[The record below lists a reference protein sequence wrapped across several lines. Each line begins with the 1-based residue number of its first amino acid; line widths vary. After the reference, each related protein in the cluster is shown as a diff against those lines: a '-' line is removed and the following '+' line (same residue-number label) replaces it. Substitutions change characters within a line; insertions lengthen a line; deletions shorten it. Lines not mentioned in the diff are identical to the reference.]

1 MPDVAL
7 FVYLNFCFMK
17 NHIIIL
23 IALSIGLWA
32 CNPQAKKDA
41 QSVKKQVIK
50 GEAQGTYYAIT
61 YYDSLNRD
69 FSRQIDS
76 LLQAFDRSCSN
87 YQPNSI
93 ISKVNRNE
101 VVALDSLF
109 IGNYFLADK
118 VSRETGGDFDIT
130 VRPLVELWG
139 FGLKNRSNVSGAQ
152 VDSIM
157 EFVGYRKVRLDS
169 GRIIKDDPRI
179 MLDYNAIAQG
189 YSVDVVAGFLKKQG
203 IKNFLVDIGGELY
216 AYGHKADG
224 SPWKVGVERP
234 KDGAQYGE
242 NLSAIIALQNKGM
255 ATSGNYRKF
264 YIKDGVKYAHTIDPH
279 TGYPVQHSL
288 LSATVVAPTAGLA
301 DAYATAFMVMGIDR
315 AKVLLKRHP
324 ELDVYLIYSDTTGE
338 YRSFSTNGMSEMLEK
353 NSLK

>member
-1 MPDVAL
+1 LACTPQTK
-7 FVYLNFCFMK
+7 K
-17 NHIIIL
+17 NTAAI
-23 IALSIGLWA
+23 
-32 CNPQAKKDA
+32 Q
-41 QSVKKQVIK
+41 KQLIK

-76 LLQAFDRSCSN
+76 VLKAFDQSCSN
-87 YQPNSI
+87 YQPNSV
-93 ISKVNRNE
+93 ISKINRNE
-101 VVALDSLF
+101 AVQLDSLF
-109 IGNYFLADK
+109 IGNYLLAEK

-139 FGLKNRSNVSGAQ
+139 FGLKNRSNVTKEQ

-157 EFVGYRKVRLDS
+157 DFVGYRKVRLDS

-189 YSVDVVAGFLKKQG
+189 YSVDVVAAFLKKQG

-216 AYGHKADG
+216 AYGQKADG

-234 KDGAQYGE
+234 KDGEQYGE
-242 NLSAIIALQNKGM
+242 NLSAIIALHNKGM

-301 DAYATAFMVMGIDR
+301 DAYATAFMVMGIDH
-315 AKVLLKRHP
+315 AKAILQRHP
-324 ELDVYLIYSDTTGE
+324 ELDVYLIYSDSTGE
-338 YRSFSTNGMSEMLEK
+338 YRSFSTEGMSQMLEK
-353 NSLK
+353 NSLR